1 MLRRNQA
8 LQRTL
13 SSLRTKQVLLQLAR
27 GSKTLAFAWSKR
39 HLKRLAELSSHDGI
53 AAIKY

>member
-13 SSLRTKQVLLQLAR
+13 SSLMRTKQVLLQVAR
-27 GSKTLAFAWSKR
+27 GSKTLAFVEQEAF
-39 HLKRLAELSSHDGI
+39 KRLAELSSHDGI
-53 AAIKY
+53 AAIKS

>member
-13 SSLRTKQVLLQLAR
+13 SSLRTKQVLLQVAR
-27 GSKTLAFAWSKR
+27 GSKTLAFVEQEAF
-39 HLKRLAELSSHDGI
+39 KRLAELSSHDGI
-53 AAIKY
+53 AAIKS